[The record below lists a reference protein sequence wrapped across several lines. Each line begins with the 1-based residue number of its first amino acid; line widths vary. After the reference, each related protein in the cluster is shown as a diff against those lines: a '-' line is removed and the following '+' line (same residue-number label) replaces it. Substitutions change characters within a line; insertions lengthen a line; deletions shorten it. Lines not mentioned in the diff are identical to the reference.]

1 MPSPLPNP
9 TLPDHDRKRVLDALK
24 QYWGF
29 DSVRPLQ
36 EQAISAA
43 LSQRDSVVVMPTG
56 GGKSLCYQLPP
67 LISGG
72 VCVVISPLIA
82 LMKDQVDALR
92 LIGYPAAA
100 LNSSQSDEEAA
111 EVWSDLRAGKLRLLY
126 TSPERLFAGSFIER
140 LSELGVNRIAVDE
153 AHCISQWGHDFR
165 PEYRRL
171 AEVRRRLPKA
181 TIQALTATATPR
193 VREDIA
199 QQLELRSPA
208 MLVGAFDRP
217 NLTYRVHQRADLV
230 GQTVDAIRRH
240 SDGAT
245 IVYCISRKDTESL
258 ADELKRRHIKA
269 AAYHAG
275 LSVDVRRRVQEH
287 FKQERLDVVVA
298 TVAFGMGI
306 DRPNVRCVVHAAMP
320 KSVESYQQETGR
332 AGRDGLPAECLL
344 LYSAGDAA
352 KWIRLLERSAREQET
367 DPEVLAH
374 TIDLIEELK
383 RLVSG
388 PRCRHRAL
396 SEYFGQ
402 DYTPPTPEGCGAC
415 DICLSES
422 EVVSDSTVIAQK
434 ILSCIARAA
443 GPHRDTAQSYGGKYI
458 VDILRGKA
466 TADVVRRG
474 HSQLS
479 TFGLLRGIPAP
490 ALINYIDQMVDMGV
504 VDRERGQYPTLML
517 NEESVK
523 VLKGQRS
530 VALRAMHAVEAA
542 AQTSGDNARTTT
554 AEAFDGFVFER
565 LRELRRELATE
576 RGVPAYIIFGDT
588 TLQDMARVRPTTAA
602 TFRYVKG
609 VGERK
614 AAEFAEVFCKAI
626 ALACSEKSLD
636 TDRIDGRP
644 APKPTR
650 TSGNTGGT
658 ISPQKTR
665 SFALFAEGKPVR
677 DVAAATGL
685 SPSTVEGHLIEY
697 IEEHA
702 PADISPWVDRDLAA
716 LVVSTARNLNAD
728 RLKPIY
734 DHLGGK
740 VEYVAIRVALRHAGY
755 SRA

>member
-1 MPSPLPNP
+1 MSSHP
-9 TLPDHDRKRVLDALK
+9 TNLSLPDTARASVLESLK

-36 EQAISAA
+36 EQAIAAA
-43 LSQRDSVVVMPTG
+43 LAKRDSVVVMPTG
-56 GGKSLCYQLPP
+56 GGKSLCYQVPP

-72 VCVVISPLIA
+72 VCVVISPLIS

-111 EVWSDLRAGKLRLLY
+111 EVWNDLRAGNLRLLY
-126 TSPERLFAGSFIER
+126 TSPERLFNGSFIER
-140 LSELGVNRIAVDE
+140 LGELGVNRIAVDE

-199 QQLELRSPA
+199 AQLELRDPA
-208 MLVGAFDRP
+208 MLVGVFDRP

-230 GQTVDAIRRH
+230 GQTIDAIQRH
-240 SDGAT
+240 SEGAT

-258 ADELKRRHIKA
+258 ADELKRRKLNA

-275 LSVDVRRRVQEH
+275 LSPDVRRRVQEH

-306 DRPNVRCVVHAAMP
+306 DRSNVRCVVHAAMP

-352 KWIRLLERSAREQET
+352 KWIRLLERSAAEQET

-388 PRCRHRAL
+388 QRCRHRAL

-402 DYTPPTPEGCGAC
+402 EYVPPTPEGCGAC

-422 EVVSDSTVIAQK
+422 DAVPDSTVIAQK
-434 ILSCIARAA
+434 ILSCIARAS
-443 GPHRDTAQSYGGKYI
+443 GPNRDMPQSYGGKYI

-474 HSQLS
+474 HAQLS
-479 TFGLLRGIPAP
+479 TFGLLRDVPAA
-490 ALINYIDQMVDMGV
+490 ALVNYIDQMVDMGV
-504 VDRERGQYPTLML
+504 VERERGQYPTLML
-517 NEESVK
+517 NHESLK
-523 VLKGQRS
+523 VLKGERA
-530 VALRAMHAVEAA
+530 VELRAMHAVEAA
-542 AQTSGDNARTTT
+542 APAT
-554 AEAFDGFVFER
+554 AETVAAPFDGHVFER

-576 RGVPAYIIFGDT
+576 RGVPAYIIFGDA

-602 TFRYVKG
+602 AFRFVKG

-614 AAEFAEVFCKAI
+614 AAEFGEVFTKAI
-626 ALACSEKSLD
+626 AEVCRERNLE
-636 TDRIDGRP
+636 TNIMGNRP
-644 APKPTR
+644 APKVAPVA
-650 TSGNTGGT
+650 NGGPRA
-658 ISPQKTR
+658 ISVNKTR
-665 SFALFAEGKPVR
+665 SFSLFAEGKPVPE
-677 DVAAATGL
+677 VAAVTGL
-685 SPSTVEGHLIEY
+685 APSTIEGHLMEY

-702 PADISPWVDRDLAA
+702 PHDVSPWVDRETAA
-716 LVVSTARNLNAD
+716 LVVTTARNLNAD

-740 VEYVAIRVALRHAGY
+740 VPYIAIRVALRHASY
-755 SRA
+755 ART

>member
-1 MPSPLPNP
+1 MPSSPSNLL
-9 TLPDHDRKRVLDALK
+9 LPDAARTNVLDALK

-29 DSVRPLQ
+29 DTIRPLQ
-36 EQAISAA
+36 EQAIAA
-43 LSQRDSVVVMPTG
+43 SLARQDSVVVMPTG

-67 LISGG
+67 LLTKG

-82 LMKDQVDALR
+82 LMKDQVDALK

-111 EVWSDLRAGKLRLLY
+111 AVWDDLRAGTLKLLY
-126 TSPERLFAGSFIER
+126 TSPERLFTGSFIER
-140 LSELGVNRIAVDE
+140 LGELGVNRIAVDE

-171 AEVRRRLPKA
+171 AEIRRRLPKVS
-181 TIQALTATATPR
+181 IQALTATATPR

-199 QQLELRSPA
+199 AQLELRDPA
-208 MLVGAFDRP
+208 MLVGVFDRP
-217 NLTYRVHQRADLV
+217 NLTYRVHQRVDLV
-230 GQTVDAIRRH
+230 GQTIDAIQRH
-240 SDGAT
+240 SEGAT

-258 ADELKRRHIKA
+258 ADELKRRKVNA

-275 LSVDVRRRVQEH
+275 LSPNVRHRVQEH

-306 DRPNVRCVVHAAMP
+306 DRSNVRCVVHAAMP

-352 KWIRLLERSAREQET
+352 KWIRLLERSAQEQET

-388 PRCRHRAL
+388 QRCRHRAL

-402 DYTPPTPEGCGAC
+402 DYTPPTPAGCGAC

-422 EVVSDSTVIAQK
+422 DAVPDSTVIAQK
-434 ILSCIARAA
+434 ILSCIARAS
-443 GPHRDTAQSYGGKYI
+443 GPNRDMPQSYGGKYI

-474 HSQLS
+474 HAQLS
-479 TFGLLRGIPAP
+479 TFGLLREIPAT
-490 ALINYIDQMVDMGV
+490 ALSNYIDQLVDAGV
-504 VDRERGQYPTLML
+504 VERERGQYPTLML
-517 NEESVK
+517 NHESLK
-523 VLKGQRS
+523 VLKGDRN
-530 VALRAMHAVEAA
+530 VELRAMHATESAAPSTSEAA
-542 AQTSGDNARTTT
+542 A
-554 AEAFDGFVFER
+554 EPFDTHVFER

-576 RGVPAYIIFGDT
+576 RGVPAYIIFGDA

-602 TFRYVKG
+602 AVRYVKG

-614 AAEFAEVFCKAI
+614 AAEFGEVFIKAI
-626 ALACSEKSLD
+626 AEVCKARNLD
-636 TDRIDGRP
+636 TNLTGHRP
-644 APKPTR
+644 APKP
-650 TSGNTGGT
+650 SKPNANGAMSAN
-658 ISPQKTR
+658 KTR
-665 SFALFAEGKPVR
+665 SFSLFAEGMPVS

-685 SPSTVEGHLIEY
+685 APSTIEGHLMDY

-702 PADISPWVDRDLAA
+702 PTDVSPWVDRDTAT
-716 LVVSTARNLNAD
+716 LVVTTARHLNAD
-728 RLKPIY
+728 RLKPIF

-740 VEYVAIRVALRHAGY
+740 VPYIAIRVALRHASYAGG
-755 SRA
+755 

>member
-1 MPSPLPNP
+1 MSSHP
-9 TLPDHDRKRVLDALK
+9 TNLSLPDTARASVLEALK

-36 EQAISAA
+36 EQAIAAA
-43 LSQRDSVVVMPTG
+43 LAKRDSVVVMPTG
-56 GGKSLCYQLPP
+56 GGKSLCYQVPP

-72 VCVVISPLIA
+72 VCVVISPLIS

-111 EVWSDLRAGKLRLLY
+111 EVWNDLRAGNLRLLY
-126 TSPERLFAGSFIER
+126 TSPERLFNGSFIER
-140 LSELGVNRIAVDE
+140 LGELGVNRIAVDE

-199 QQLELRSPA
+199 AQLELRDPA
-208 MLVGAFDRP
+208 MLVGVFDRP

-230 GQTVDAIRRH
+230 GQTIDAIQRH
-240 SDGAT
+240 SEGAT

-258 ADELKRRHIKA
+258 ADELKRRKLNA

-275 LSVDVRRRVQEH
+275 LSPDVRRRVQEH

-306 DRPNVRCVVHAAMP
+306 DRSNVRCVVHAAMP

-352 KWIRLLERSAREQET
+352 KWIRLLERSAAEQET

-388 PRCRHRAL
+388 QRCRHRAL

-402 DYTPPTPEGCGAC
+402 EYVPPTPEGCGAC

-422 EVVSDSTVIAQK
+422 DAVPDSTVIAQK
-434 ILSCIARAA
+434 ILSCIARAS
-443 GPHRDTAQSYGGKYI
+443 GPNRDMPQSYGGKYI

-479 TFGLLRGIPAP
+479 TFGLLRDVPAA
-490 ALINYIDQMVDMGV
+490 ALVNYIDQMVDMGV
-504 VDRERGQYPTLML
+504 VERERGQYPTLML
-517 NEESVK
+517 NHESLK
-523 VLKGQRS
+523 VLKGERA
-530 VALRAMHAVEAA
+530 VELRAMHAVEAA
-542 AQTSGDNARTTT
+542 APAT
-554 AEAFDGFVFER
+554 AETVAAPFDGHVFER

-576 RGVPAYIIFGDT
+576 RGVPAYIIFGDA

-602 TFRYVKG
+602 AFRFVKG

-614 AAEFAEVFCKAI
+614 AAEFGEVFTKAI
-626 ALACSEKSLD
+626 AEVCRERNLE
-636 TDRIDGRP
+636 TNIMGNRP
-644 APKPTR
+644 APKVAPVA
-650 TSGNTGGT
+650 NGGPRA
-658 ISPQKTR
+658 ISVNKTR
-665 SFALFAEGKPVR
+665 SFSLFAEGKPVPE
-677 DVAAATGL
+677 VAAVTGL
-685 SPSTVEGHLIEY
+685 APSTIEGHLMEY

-702 PADISPWVDRDLAA
+702 PHDVSPWVDRETAA
-716 LVVSTARNLNAD
+716 LVVTTARNLNAD

-740 VEYVAIRVALRHAGY
+740 VPYIAIRVALRHASY
-755 SRA
+755 ART